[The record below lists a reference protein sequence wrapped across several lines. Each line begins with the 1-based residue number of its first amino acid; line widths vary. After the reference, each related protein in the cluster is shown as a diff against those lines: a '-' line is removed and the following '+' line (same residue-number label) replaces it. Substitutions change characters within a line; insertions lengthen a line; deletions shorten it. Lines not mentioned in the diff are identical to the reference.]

1 MTIGRPIEFDPDVA
15 LDAAMNLFWRKGY
28 ESSSLHDLLV
38 TMKLS
43 KSSFYQTFNS
53 KHDLFKDCFYHYHKM
68 VIDNLE
74 SQLKQ
79 ATSGKAFIEN
89 LFHTIAAETVG
100 KNARRGCLLVNTAIE
115 FAQTD
120 PEIAKLVSDGI
131 DDLTDIFETAIKQ
144 GQQQH
149 DITTTKDA
157 RTMAI
162 YLVSSISGLRTM
174 VKAGADRETIRRIAD
189 ITLLVI
195 V

>member
-28 ESSSLHDLLV
+28 ESSSLHDLLA

-53 KHDLFKDCFYHYHKM
+53 KHDLFKGCFYQYHKM
-68 VIDNLE
+68 VIDSLE

-79 ATSGKAFIEN
+79 AASGKAFIEN
-89 LFHTIAAETVG
+89 IFHSIVAETVG
-100 KNARRGCLLVNTAIE
+100 ENARRGCLLVNTAIE

-131 DDLTDIFETAIKQ
+131 DDLTNIFETAIKQ
-144 GQQQH
+144 GQQQR

-157 RTMAI
+157 RAMAI

-174 VKAGADRETIRRIAD
+174 VKAGADRETIRRIGE
-189 ITLLVI
+189 ITLLAI

>member
-28 ESSSLHDLLV
+28 ESSSLHDLLA

-53 KHDLFKDCFYHYHKM
+53 KHDLFKDCFYQYHKM

-89 LFHTIAAETVG
+89 LFHAIATETVG
-100 KNARRGCLLVNTAIE
+100 QNARRGCLLVNTAIE

-131 DDLTDIFETAIKQ
+131 DDLTTIFETAIKQ

-149 DITTTKDA
+149 DITITKDA
-157 RTMAI
+157 RAMAI

-174 VKAGADRETIRRIAD
+174 IKAGADRETIRRIAE
-189 ITLLVI
+189 ITLLAI